1 AMPFAVAAGG
11 TTNPAVTIVPVPP
24 FPTDVSGIYVA
35 NAGGGSIAVFAPGA
49 NGNVAPVRTVPG
61 TATTGIIVPGDV
73 ALDSTGNL
81 YVANNNG
88 NNILVY
94 PPGVS
99 GSWPPARTISGAS
112 TGLSGGTRG
121 IVLDSAGNLF
131 VAIYTN
137 SIV

>member
-1 AMPFAVAAGG
+1 
-11 TTNPAVTIVPVPP
+11 
-24 FPTDVSGIYVA
+24 
-35 NAGGGSIAVFAPGA
+35 
-49 NGNVAPVRTVPG
+49 PVRTVPG

-131 VAIYTN
+131 VAVYTN
-137 SIV
+137 SIVMFAPGANGNVAPLRTISGTNTGLNVPVGAAL